1 MTAGPDD
8 GQSVHATAVAV
19 GEAGMLILG
28 ASGSGKSRLAMAL
41 IAMGRQGGRFTR
53 LVGDDRVR
61 LRFLHGRV
69 VAGPHPAI
77 AGRIEERGVGILETC
92 WEAGAV
98 IRCVVSLGA
107 APPDRMPEPA
117 TVPLGPL
124 TLPCLAL
131 QSGPADELARRTL
144 RFLDA
149 TVA

>member
-1 MTAGPDD
+1 MLRLENVVKKFGDKRAVDNISLLVPR
-8 GQSVHATAVAV
+8 GQLV
-19 GEAGMLILG
+19 GVIG

-107 APPDRMPEPA
+107 APP
-117 TVPLGPL
+117 
-124 TLPCLAL
+124 
-131 QSGPADELARRTL
+131 EL
-144 RFLDA
+144 
-149 TVA
+149 